1 MGTVVD
7 DELCLH
13 DDGLVLLVV
22 VERIVDGDNDD
33 SGGDWFSLLERWK
46 QS

>member
-1 MGTVVD
+1 MANRSGVKLGTVVD

-22 VERIVDGDNDD
+22 VKRIVDGDDDD
-33 SGGDWFSLLERWK
+33 SGGELD
-46 QS
+46 

>member
-22 VERIVDGDNDD
+22 VKRIVDGDDDD
-33 SGGDWFSLLERWK
+33 SDGDWVSLLERWK
-46 QS
+46 LS